1 LVTGW
6 NKGYM
11 VNKGAL
17 RPEIFNIKGFI
28 HQERKDDEATVEEKI
43 LAAGADQMFWKTL
56 KTYFDNSIQQLEQ
69 INEAA
74 IAGGMSLEEI
84 GRNALVISQVKGVL
98 RKIMNVVQDA
108 KEAVNG
114 GEK

>member
-1 LVTGW
+1 
-6 NKGYM
+6 M
-11 VNKGAL
+11 VKDKGAL

-28 HQERKDDEATVEEKI
+28 NQKQEDDEATVEEKI

-69 INEAA
+69 INESA
-74 IAGGMSLEEI
+74 IAGGMPLEEI

-98 RKIMNVVQDA
+98 RKIVNVVGDA
-108 KEAVNG
+108 KEAVNDRG
-114 GEK
+114 AEK